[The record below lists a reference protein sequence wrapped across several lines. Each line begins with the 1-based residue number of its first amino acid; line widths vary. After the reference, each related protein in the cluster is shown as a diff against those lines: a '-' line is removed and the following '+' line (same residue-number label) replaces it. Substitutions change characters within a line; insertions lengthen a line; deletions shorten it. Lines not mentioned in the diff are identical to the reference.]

1 MSCAEIWL
9 KICQCVHRLKMNS
22 IIQRSGLF
30 MILYIQR
37 RPRPQLLTSVIQPR
51 RTHWMTT
58 GIPATAIYMAHS
70 FIILFNKRKYLSD
83 KNVYFNQKYSRNGI
97 SLPLIILSYH
107 ELWPLNHIV
116 ILHNFKSWPSQ
127 ENSHNMISPLFV
139 LSTYTPTD
147 IWRRYIFFSYKNIP
161 PTLIIDKV
169 LLGRKC
175 WF

>member
-1 MSCAEIWL
+1 MLCAQIWL

-37 RPRPQLLTSVIQPR
+37 RPRPHLLTSVIQPR

-58 GIPATAIYMAHS
+58 GMPATAIYMAHS
-70 FIILFNKRKYLSD
+70 FIIFFNKRKYLSD

-116 ILHNFKSWPSQ
+116 YYITSNLGHRKKTAIIWSLPYLYSLRLPPQTSDVVIYFTHIK
-127 ENSHNMISPLFV
+127 IYPL
-139 LSTYTPTD
+139 P
-147 IWRRYIFFSYKNIP
+147 
-161 PTLIIDKV
+161 
-169 LLGRKC
+169 
-175 WF
+175 

>member
-1 MSCAEIWL
+1 MSCAEIWF

-70 FIILFNKRKYLSD
+70 FIIFFNKRKYLSD

-116 ILHNFKSWPSQ
+116 YYITSKLGYRKKTA
-127 ENSHNMISPLFV
+127 I
-139 LSTYTPTD
+139 
-147 IWRRYIFFSYKNIP
+147 IWSLPYLYSLRIPPQTSDVVIYFSYIKIYP
-161 PTLIIDKV
+161 LP
-169 LLGRKC
+169 
-175 WF
+175 